1 MKTNRKVTGSTSQ
14 PETYQ
19 KDSVEL
25 PNEEEILSG
34 HDEDWGTPEQRDRKH
49 AHLSKT
55 QGTRSTKREEAHGI
69 VIPKPIRKRAWTM
82 EEDETLRHLVEECGA
97 QDWTYIANHFWSRG
111 GKQCRERWHNH
122 LREGITK
129 KPWSE

>member
-1 MKTNRKVTGSTSQ
+1 
-14 PETYQ
+14 
-19 KDSVEL
+19 
-25 PNEEEILSG
+25 
-34 HDEDWGTPEQRDRKH
+34 
-49 AHLSKT
+49 
-55 QGTRSTKREEAHGI
+55 
-69 VIPKPIRKRAWTM
+69 M